1 LRFYGKLG
9 RVRPVSQAYYE
20 SEKLFF
26 GDALV
31 DEANLRKA
39 HEQHMMYN
47 PARGE
52 RHMSETLSLENRVAL
67 VTGGS
72 RGIGRAVALE
82 LAARGAAVV
91 VNYNKSS
98 EAADEVVKKI
108 QEGGGK
114 AAAFQADVSDL
125 KQAEALVKF
134 AVETFGDLSILVNNA
149 GITKDTLI
157 MMMSESDW
165 DSVISTNL
173 KSTFNCSK
181 AAVKHM
187 MRKRYGR
194 VINMS
199 SVVGQLGKPR
209 QTNYS
214 ASKGGQIA
222 FTKSLA
228 REVAARNIT
237 VNAIAPGFVDTEIL
251 DAMSPEVLEAALKM
265 VPLARKAKPE
275 EVAYAVAFLASD
287 QAAFITGQ
295 VLGVDGGMA
304 MM

>member
-1 LRFYGKLG
+1 M
-9 RVRPVSQAYYE
+9 A
-20 SEKLFF
+20 
-26 GDALV
+26 
-31 DEANLRKA
+31 
-39 HEQHMMYN
+39 
-47 PARGE
+47 
-52 RHMSETLSLENRVAL
+52 ETLSLENKVAL

-91 VNYNKSS
+91 VNYNKSP

-108 QEGGGK
+108 QEAGGK
-114 AAAFQADVSDL
+114 AAAFQADVSDF
-125 KQAEALVKF
+125 KQAEGLVKF
-134 AVETFGDLSILVNNA
+134 SIETFSDLSILVNNA

-157 MMMSESDW
+157 MMMSEADW
-165 DSVISTNL
+165 DSVIDTNL

-187 MRKRYGR
+187 MRKRTGR
-194 VINMS
+194 IINVA
-199 SVVGQLGKPR
+199 SVAGQMGNPG

-251 DAMSPEVLEAALKM
+251 DAMPAEMLEAALKL
-265 VPLARKAKPE
+265 VPLGRKAKPE

-295 VLGVDGGMA
+295 VLAIDGGMA